1 MNSWIYLIIAG
12 IFEMAWV
19 LALKFSENFTK
30 LIFSVLT
37 VIFMILSLLFLSFSF
52 KTIPMGTAYAC
63 WTAIGAVGVI
73 IFGIFFL
80 GESANLLRIF
90 FIGLVIAGII
100 GLKITTP

>member
-1 MNSWIYLIIAG
+1 MNSWIYLVIAG

-37 VIFMILSLLFLSFSF
+37 IIFMILSLLFLSFSF

-63 WTAIGAVGVI
+63 WTAIGAIGVI

-100 GLKITTP
+100 GLKVTTP

>member
-1 MNSWIYLIIAG
+1 MG
-12 IFEMAWV
+12 WV

-30 LIFSVLT
+30 LIFTLLII
-37 VIFMILSLLFLSFSF
+37 IFMILSLLFLSFSL

-63 WTAIGAVGVI
+63 WTAIGAIGVI

-100 GLKITTP
+100 GLKLTTP

>member
-30 LIFSVLT
+30 LIFSALT
-37 VIFMILSLLFLSFSF
+37 IIFMILSLLFLSFSF

-63 WTAIGAVGVI
+63 WTAIGAIGVI

-100 GLKITTP
+100 GLKITAP

>member
-30 LIFSVLT
+30 LIFSALT
-37 VIFMILSLLFLSFSF
+37 IIFMILSLLFLSFSF

-63 WTAIGAVGVI
+63 WTAIGAIGVI

-100 GLKITTP
+100 GLKVTAP

>member
-1 MNSWIYLIIAG
+1 MNSWIYLVIAG

-30 LIFSVLT
+30 LIFSALT
-37 VIFMILSLLFLSFSF
+37 IIFMILSLLFLSFSF

-63 WTAIGAVGVI
+63 WTAIGAIGVI

-100 GLKITTP
+100 GLKVTAP

>member
-1 MNSWIYLIIAG
+1 MNSWIYLVIAG
-12 IFEMAWV
+12 IFEMGWV

-30 LIFSVLT
+30 LIFTLLT
-37 VIFMILSLLFLSFSF
+37 IIFMVLSLVFLSFSF
-52 KTIPMGTAYAC
+52 KTIPMDTVYAC
-63 WTAIGAVGVI
+63 WTAIGVIGVI

-100 GLKITTP
+100 GLKLTTP

>member
-37 VIFMILSLLFLSFSF
+37 IIFMILSLLFLSFSF

-100 GLKITTP
+100 GLKVTTP

>member
-1 MNSWIYLIIAG
+1 MNSWIYLVIAG

-37 VIFMILSLLFLSFSF
+37 IIFMILSLLFLSFSF

-100 GLKITTP
+100 GLKVTAP

>member
-1 MNSWIYLIIAG
+1 MNSWIYLVIAG
-12 IFEMAWV
+12 IFEMGWV

-30 LIFSVLT
+30 LIFSALT
-37 VIFMILSLLFLSFSF
+37 IIFMILSLLFLSFSF

-63 WTAIGAVGVI
+63 WTAIGAIGVI

-80 GESANLLRIF
+80 GESANILRIF

>member
-100 GLKITTP
+100 GLKVTAP

>member
-100 GLKITTP
+100 GLKVTTP

>member
-30 LIFSVLT
+30 LLFSVLT
-37 VIFMILSLLFLSFSF
+37 VIFMILSLIFLSLSF
-52 KTIPMGTAYAC
+52 KTIPTGTAYAC

-73 IFGIFFL
+73 VVGMIFF
-80 GESANLLRIF
+80 GESTSILRIGF
-90 FIGLVIAGII
+90 LAMIII
-100 GLKITTP
+100 GIVGLKLTT